1 MKIGDV
7 LLNLYASESNPIR
20 VSVVTYIGPEK
31 SNTIYPYKGK
41 IHQSRYYTRDLKN
54 DTEHFKVI
62 GHISLLNLLEDAI
75 ANVVSDFDSFKI
87 KIIEIKTES

>member
-7 LLNLYASESNPIR
+7 ILNLYASESNPIR

-62 GHISLLNLLEDAI
+62 GHISLLNLLEDALTPI
-75 ANVVSDFDSFKI
+75 I
-87 KIIEIKTES
+87 KSINL

>member
-7 LLNLYASESNPIR
+7 ILNLYASESNPIR

-31 SNTIYPYKGK
+31 SNTIYPYKGR

-54 DTEHFKVI
+54 DTAHFKVI
-62 GHISLLNLLEDAI
+62 GHISLLNLLEDALTPI
-75 ANVVSDFDSFKI
+75 I
-87 KIIEIKTES
+87 KSINL